1 MDAGDEPPL
10 LVWGGERS
18 FCSGKE
24 MLDPDGKG
32 CYT

>member
-18 FCSGKE
+18 FGSGKE